1 MVVGGPDVEGV
12 GLAVD
17 VAFGVPPVVAV
28 AEAIAVAV
36 AVLAVEVTVTG
47 AWRSRKTMNGL
58 LHQCR
63 FVRATSDG
71 LGFGVGVVLPPPP
84 LKFNPEQESRKKL
97 NNSRHVDTSNRA
109 NRQRATNDKD

>member
-17 VAFGVPPVVAV
+17 VALGVPPV
-28 AEAIAVAV
+28 VAV

>member
-1 MVVGGPDVEGV
+1 M

-28 AEAIAVAV
+28 VEAVGVAV
-36 AVLAVEVTVTG
+36 TVPAVEVTVTG
-47 AWRSRKTMNGL
+47 AWRSRKMMNGL
-58 LHQCR
+58 LHQCS
-63 FVRATSDG
+63 FVSATSDG
-71 LGFGVGVVLPPPP
+71 VGFGVGVVLPPPP

-97 NNSRHVDTSNRA
+97 NNSRHVDTSSLT

>member
-1 MVVGGPDVEGV
+1 MVVGGPDVEAV

-17 VAFGVPPVVAV
+17 IAVGVPPVVAV
-28 AEAIAVAV
+28 VEAIAVA
-36 AVLAVEVTVTG
+36 VTVTG

-63 FVRATSDG
+63 FVRATTDG

>member
-17 VAFGVPPVVAV
+17 VALGVPPV
-28 AEAIAVAV
+28 VAV

-71 LGFGVGVVLPPPP
+71 LGFGVGVVLPPSP